1 MSLAGDALSVHNR
14 KPERVAAQITQ
25 DPASTLPAL
34 AVGGDVAVRGNHTV
48 TGTLTVGGVTAS
60 GTPAIGQVQSAT
72 SSTAIGWVS
81 PVNAGPWVFDVRVFG
96 AVGDGQA
103 ATDGAITSGQATLT
117 CATKKP
123 FKPSDVGKTI
133 SVKGALTSGVTTL
146 VTTITGYTS
155 SSVVT
160 LGASATNTITGA
172 LVLWATDDT
181 VPLQN
186 TINAAHAYGQTN
198 GTAIVWV
205 PPTGNGVFYGVAG
218 PLVAGGA
225 TKANGQLII
234 PIQATTK
241 VKVELIILGATDGG
255 ATRHWE
261 QLIPQLAGSTLVSF
275 GAFANSTAQ
284 VNAANANGAA
294 ACISAQTGANGYGT
308 DALLY
313 NNTLVRM
320 QNIQVYTTHSLN
332 GWGYGALNFHGLA
345 SAALE
350 NFGFGTAATYAP
362 NGGDYNNPNG
372 FSAGISLGV
381 LLPSAGN
388 NDNNQLRNVTCHGG
402 YTRAIF
408 VTEHTEWV
416 GGTILYSWSGV
427 CPVGNYGD
435 GGNGVGASHGIFI
448 DQVSIEGCNNQLEII
463 GPGQAGVGPMLSGS
477 YDTEGQSTI
486 RDNSGGLAAVCGE
499 FHVKSNGV
507 AASPAVGS
515 GTPLQLICDFQLP
528 GPVASPPV
536 LTINQAAQ
544 NPYGRWANVTLQGGT
559 VTSVQ
564 LGSLMGG
571 PTAPMVTSVY
581 TQASGTLPLYT
592 VRVGPL
598 GWIKVNGTVIPTT
611 NTWVLE

>member
-1 MSLAGDALSVHNR
+1 MSNTS
-14 KPERVAAQITQ
+14 
-25 DPASTLPAL
+25 PAPVQYPVTTGRYVPGYVSTDDLISS
-34 AVGGDVAVRGNHTV
+34 TV
-48 TGTLTVGGVTAS
+48 TTGALTVGGTTIGAPPVTFPNS
-60 GTPAIGQVQSAT
+60 TAIGQVPVGVNSNTVAYQS
-72 SSTAIGWVS
+72 V
-81 PVNAGPWVFDVRVFG
+81 VNAGPWVFDVRTYG
-96 AVGDGQA
+96 AKGDGQA
-103 ATDGAITSGQATLT
+103 VTDGAMSSSSNTTTLT
-117 CATKKP
+117 CATSKP
-123 FKPSDVGKTI
+123 FKPSDVGKAI
-133 SVKGALTSGVTTL
+133 MVKGALTSGVTTL

-155 SSVVT
+155 TSVVT
-160 LGASATNTITGA
+160 LGASATLTVSGA
-172 LVLWATDDT
+172 LVMWATDDT

-186 TINAAHAYGQTN
+186 AINAAHAYGQTT

-205 PPTGNGVFYGVAG
+205 PLTDGGTFYGVAG

-234 PIQATTK
+234 PIQVTTGRK
-241 VKVELIILGATDGG
+241 VALWILGATDGG
-255 ATRHWE
+255 TTRHWE

-275 GAFANSTAQ
+275 GAFANATAQ
-284 VNAANANGAA
+284 LNAFNANGAA

-345 SAALE
+345 AAALE
-350 NFGFGTAATYAP
+350 NFGYGTAATYAP
-362 NGGDYNNPNG
+362 NGGDYQNPNG
-372 FSAGISLGV
+372 FSAGVSIGV

-435 GGNGVGASHGIFI
+435 GGNGVGASHGIFM

-486 RDNSGGLAAVCGE
+486 RDNGGGLAAVCGE
-499 FHVKSNGV
+499 FHVKSNGI
-507 AASPAVGS
+507 SGPPLVGLS
-515 GTPLQLICDFQLP
+515 NDTHTPLQLICDFQFP
-528 GPVASPPV
+528 GAVASPPA
-536 LTINQAAQ
+536 LTINTAIQ
-544 NPYGRWANVTLQGGT
+544 NPLGRYVNISLQGGL

-564 LGSLMGG
+564 VSSLMGG
-571 PTAPMVTSVY
+571 ATAPALTTVFSQSSGALTY
-581 TQASGTLPLYT
+581 TA
-592 VRVGPL
+592 RVGPL
-598 GWIKVNGTVIPTT
+598 GWIKINGTTTPTT
-611 NTWVLE
+611 AVWFAD